1 MARDFLA
8 LVQQQIG
15 ARYHLE
21 REIGRGGGARVFL
34 ATAPDGARVALKVLL
49 PELLAGTA
57 AERFLREIRLAR
69 ELDHPRIAR
78 ILDAGEDGWVVFYA
92 MTFAEGP
99 TLRSYLDTRGALPA
113 AELAR
118 VADDLLDALG
128 YAHGRGIIHRDVKP
142 ENIVLA
148 PGGAVLLDFG
158 IARAIEQSAGDRLTA
173 TGMTVGTAAYMSPE
187 QIRGV
192 AVDHRSD
199 LYAMGCLLYEC
210 ASGTPPFHHSNEA
223 IVLRQH
229 LLEAPPPLSSVCP
242 DVTPQM
248 ALVVERALAKK
259 PEERWPSADAMRAA
273 LGATPPAARG
283 P

>member
-8 LVQQQIG
+8 LVQQQLG
-15 ARYHLE
+15 ARYRLE

-92 MTFAEGP
+92 MTFADGP
-99 TLRSYLDTRGALPA
+99 TLRSYLDTRGALPS

-148 PGGAVLLDFG
+148 SGGAVLLDFG

-187 QIRGV
+187 QIRGG

-199 LYAMGCLLYEC
+199 VYAMGCLLHEC

-223 IVLRQH
+223 VVLRQH
-229 LLEAPPPLSSVCP
+229 LLDAPPQLRSVCP
-242 DVTPQM
+242 DVSQEM
-248 ALVVERALAKK
+248 AAVVERALAKK

>member
-8 LVQQQIG
+8 LVQQQLG

-92 MTFAEGP
+92 MTFADGP
-99 TLRSYLDTRGALPA
+99 TLRSYLDTRGALPS

-148 PGGAVLLDFG
+148 AGGAVLLDFG

-187 QIRGV
+187 QIRGG

-223 IVLRQH
+223 VVLRQH

-242 DVTPQM
+242 DVTPEM

>member
-99 TLRSYLDTRGALPA
+99 TLRSYLDTRGALPP